1 MKCVRIVNVCLVIS
15 IIFFILPGYGY
26 AMKTHHGRVADPVT
40 GAAVANAQVFV
51 MVAGTMNLADV
62 FADSQGKKPL
72 ANPVTADAGGRYSFS
87 APNGKYRLRILSPA
101 AVLLYDHDDVSI
113 CDPREPR
120 TILADETQPALSLN
134 TMPSGGEI
142 NLPLMIEKLD
152 NDGDLVGARWRYQT
166 HNTEVGFGNFYNFRR
181 RGGSPDSAGLHHID
195 SGSEPVLT
203 WGTND
208 GDDGILTM
216 PGFYV
221 SGGGLWIGDAHF
233 VSCNLGLPVPQ
244 RDDPAGVVVFMNAP
258 DGLVKGDV
266 VALDTSA
273 RLSVK
278 PVSKRGEKLP
288 FVVAKVDDAG
298 TFVMARGLAWAKVS
312 GPVEPGDILVASRR
326 SLHVEKDNRNSDPSR
341 SLGVAVSQRVG
352 DKVLVRIARI
362 GNKSTKRGSNP
373 ASGEEKIKNFET
385 RDPNKKSVQE
395 RAAEKKKEEK

>member
-1 MKCVRIVNVCLVIS
+1 MKYLRTVNVCLGILIS
-15 IIFFILPGYGY
+15 FFVLPGYGY

-51 MVAGTMNLADV
+51 MRAGTMTKADV
-62 FADSQGKKPL
+62 FVDSQGEKPL
-72 ANPVTADAGGRYSFS
+72 PNPVIADAGGRYGFS
-87 APNGKYRLRILSPA
+87 ARNGKYRLRILSPL

-113 CDPREPR
+113 CDPRDPR
-120 TILADETQPALSLN
+120 TILADKNQPALSLN

-152 NDGDLVGARWRYQT
+152 KDGKLVGARWRYET

-181 RGGSPDSAGLHHID
+181 RGGYPDSADLHHVD

-216 PGFYV
+216 PGFYI
-221 SGGGLWIGDAHF
+221 SGGGLWIGDAHI

-244 RDDPAGVVVFMNAP
+244 GDDPAGVVVFMNAP
-258 DGLVKGDV
+258 EGLVKGDV
-266 VALDTSA
+266 VSLDTSA
-273 RLSVK
+273 RLTVN
-278 PVSKRGEKLP
+278 PVSSRGEKLP
-288 FVVAKVDDAG
+288 FVVAKVDEKR
-298 TFVMARGLAWAKVS
+298 TFVMVRGLAWVKVS
-312 GPVEPGDILVASRR
+312 GPVESGDILVTSRR
-326 SLHVEKDNRNSDPSR
+326 SLHVEKDNQNSDPSR

-362 GNKSTKRGSNP
+362 GSASTQP
-373 ASGEEKIKNFET
+373 
-385 RDPNKKSVQE
+385 
-395 RAAEKKKEEK
+395 

>member
-1 MKCVRIVNVCLVIS
+1 MKSTRIFYVCLVLS

-51 MVAGTMNLADV
+51 MGAGTMDLADV

-72 ANPVTADAGGRYSFS
+72 ANPFTADADGRYRFS

-152 NDGDLVGARWRYQT
+152 KDGKPVGARWRYQT

-195 SGSEPVLT
+195 SVSEPVLT

-208 GDDGILTM
+208 ADDGILTM

-233 VSCNLGLPVPQ
+233 ISCNLGLPVPQ
-244 RDDPAGVVVFMNAP
+244 RDGPAGVVVFMNAP

-298 TFVMARGLAWAKVS
+298 TFVMVRGLAWAKVS

-362 GNKSTKRGSNP
+362 GNKPTKRGSNP
-373 ASGEEKIKNFET
+373 ERREE
-385 RDPNKKSVQE
+385 
-395 RAAEKKKEEK
+395 

>member
-1 MKCVRIVNVCLVIS
+1 MKYVRIVNVCLVLS
-15 IIFFILPGYGY
+15 IVFFLLPEYGYGMQ
-26 AMKTHHGRVADPVT
+26 AHSGRVANPVT

-51 MVAGTMNLADV
+51 MRAGTMEKADV

-72 ANPVTADAGGRYSFS
+72 PNPVIADAGGRYGFS

-120 TILADETQPALSLN
+120 TILADKTQPALSLN
-134 TMPSGGEI
+134 TMPIGGEI

-152 NDGDLVGARWRYQT
+152 KDGKLVGARWRYET
-166 HNTEVGFGNFYNFRR
+166 HNTEVGFANFYNFRR
-181 RGGSPDSAGLHHID
+181 RGGHPDSADLHHID

-216 PGFYV
+216 PGFYI
-221 SGGGLWIGDAHF
+221 SGGGLWIGDAQI

-244 RDDPAGVVVFMNAP
+244 GDDPAGVVVLMNAP
-258 DGLVKGDV
+258 AGLVKGDV

-273 RLSVK
+273 RLTVK
-278 PVSKRGEKLP
+278 PVSISREKLP
-288 FVVAKVDDAG
+288 FVVAKVDETG
-298 TFVMARGLAWAKVS
+298 TSVMVRGLAWVKVK
-312 GPVEPGDILVASRR
+312 GPVEPGDILVTSSR
-326 SLHVEKDNRNSDPSR
+326 SLCAEKANQNSDPSR
-341 SLGVAVSQRVG
+341 SLGVAVGQRVG

-362 GNKSTKRGSNP
+362 GSASTKRPPS
-373 ASGEEKIKNFET
+373 
-385 RDPNKKSVQE
+385 R
-395 RAAEKKKEEK
+395 

>member
-1 MKCVRIVNVCLVIS
+1 MKCTHIVNVCLVIS

-51 MVAGTMNLADV
+51 MGAGTMDVADV

-72 ANPVTADAGGRYSFS
+72 ANPITADAGGRYSFS

-152 NDGDLVGARWRYQT
+152 KDGKLVGARWRYET

-208 GDDGILTM
+208 ADDGILTM

-221 SGGGLWIGDAHF
+221 SGGGLWLGDAHF

-288 FVVAKVDDAG
+288 FVVAKVDGKG

-362 GNKSTKRGSNP
+362 GNKSTKRGS
-373 ASGEEKIKNFET
+373 SSERREEKIKNFET

>member
-1 MKCVRIVNVCLVIS
+1 
-15 IIFFILPGYGY
+15 
-26 AMKTHHGRVADPVT
+26 
-40 GAAVANAQVFV
+40 
-51 MVAGTMNLADV
+51 
-62 FADSQGKKPL
+62 
-72 ANPVTADAGGRYSFS
+72 
-87 APNGKYRLRILSPA
+87 
-101 AVLLYDHDDVSI
+101 
-113 CDPREPR
+113 
-120 TILADETQPALSLN
+120 
-134 TMPSGGEI
+134 
-142 NLPLMIEKLD
+142 LPLMIEKLD
-152 NDGDLVGARWRYQT
+152 KNGRLVGARWRYET

-208 GDDGILTM
+208 ADDGILTM
-216 PGFYV
+216 PGLYV

-233 VSCNLGLPVPQ
+233 ISCNLGLPVPQ

-298 TFVMARGLAWAKVS
+298 TFVMVRGLAWAKVS
-312 GPVEPGDILVASRR
+312 GPVEPGDVLVASRR

-362 GNKSTKRGSNP
+362 GNKPTKRGSNP
-373 ASGEEKIKNFET
+373 VSGEEKIKDFEA
-385 RDPNKKSVQE
+385 RDPNQKS
-395 RAAEKKKEEK
+395 AKE

>member
-1 MKCVRIVNVCLVIS
+1 MKCERIVDVCLVLS

-40 GAAVANAQVFV
+40 GEAVANAQVFV
-51 MVAGTMNLADV
+51 MVAGTMDTADV

-72 ANPVTADAGGRYSFS
+72 ANPITADADGRYRFS

-152 NDGDLVGARWRYQT
+152 KDGRLVGARWRYQT

-195 SGSEPVLT
+195 SVSEPVLT

-208 GDDGILTM
+208 ADDGILTM

-233 VSCNLGLPVPQ
+233 ISCNLGLPVPQ
-244 RDDPAGVVVFMNAP
+244 RDGPAGVVVFMNAP

-298 TFVMARGLAWAKVS
+298 TFVMVRGLAWAKVN
-312 GPVEPGDILVASRR
+312 GPVEPGDVLVSSRR

-362 GNKSTKRGSNP
+362 GNKPTKRGSNP
-373 ASGEEKIKNFET
+373 ERREE
-385 RDPNKKSVQE
+385 
-395 RAAEKKKEEK
+395 

>member
-1 MKCVRIVNVCLVIS
+1 
-15 IIFFILPGYGY
+15 
-26 AMKTHHGRVADPVT
+26 
-40 GAAVANAQVFV
+40 
-51 MVAGTMNLADV
+51 
-62 FADSQGKKPL
+62 
-72 ANPVTADAGGRYSFS
+72 
-87 APNGKYRLRILSPA
+87 
-101 AVLLYDHDDVSI
+101 
-113 CDPREPR
+113 
-120 TILADETQPALSLN
+120 
-134 TMPSGGEI
+134 
-142 NLPLMIEKLD
+142 MIEKLD
-152 NDGDLVGARWRYQT
+152 KHGKLVGARWRYET

-195 SGSEPVLT
+195 SVSEPVLT

-208 GDDGILTM
+208 ADDGILTM

-233 VSCNLGLPVPQ
+233 ISCNLGLPVPQ

-298 TFVMARGLAWAKVS
+298 TFVMVRGLAWAKVS
-312 GPVEPGDILVASRR
+312 GPVEPGDVLVASRR

-362 GNKSTKRGSNP
+362 GNKPTKRGFNP
-373 ASGEEKIKNFET
+373 ERREE
-385 RDPNKKSVQE
+385 
-395 RAAEKKKEEK
+395 

>member
-1 MKCVRIVNVCLVIS
+1 MKFSRIVNVCLVIS

-51 MVAGTMNLADV
+51 MGAGTMDVADV

-72 ANPVTADAGGRYSFS
+72 PNPVTADAGGRYSFS

-152 NDGDLVGARWRYQT
+152 KDGKLVGARWRYET

-181 RGGSPDSAGLHHID
+181 RGGYPDSADLHHID

-216 PGFYV
+216 PGFYI
-221 SGGGLWIGDAHF
+221 SGGGLWIGDAHI

-244 RDDPAGVVVFMNAP
+244 GDDPAGVVVFMNAP

-326 SLHVEKDNRNSDPSR
+326 SLHVEKDNQKSDPSC

-352 DKVLVRIARI
+352 GKVLVRIARI
-362 GNKSTKRGSNP
+362 GSESTKRGPNP
-373 ASGEEKIKNFET
+373 ARWEEKIKDFEA
-385 RDPNKKSVQE
+385 RDPNQKS
-395 RAAEKKKEEK
+395 AKE

>member
-1 MKCVRIVNVCLVIS
+1 
-15 IIFFILPGYGY
+15 
-26 AMKTHHGRVADPVT
+26 MKTHHGRVADPVT

-51 MVAGTMNLADV
+51 MGAGTMDLADL
-62 FADSQGKKPL
+62 FADSQGKQPL
-72 ANPVTADAGGRYSFS
+72 ANPVTADAGGRYGFS

-120 TILADETQPALSLN
+120 TILADATQPALSLN

-152 NDGDLVGARWRYQT
+152 KDGRLVGARWRYQT

-208 GDDGILTM
+208 ADDGILTM
-216 PGFYV
+216 PGLYV

-233 VSCNLGLPVPQ
+233 ISCNLGLPVPQ

-266 VALDTSA
+266 VALDTSN

-278 PVSKRGEKLP
+278 PVSKRAEKLP

-298 TFVMARGLAWAKVS
+298 TFVMVRGLAWAKVS
-312 GPVEPGDILVASRR
+312 GPVEPGDLLVSSRR

-362 GNKSTKRGSNP
+362 GNKSTKHGSSP
-373 ASGEEKIKNFET
+373 AKREE
-385 RDPNKKSVQE
+385 
-395 RAAEKKKEEK
+395 

>member
-1 MKCVRIVNVCLVIS
+1 
-15 IIFFILPGYGY
+15 
-26 AMKTHHGRVADPVT
+26 VT
-40 GAAVANAQVFV
+40 GASVANAQVFV
-51 MVAGTMNLADV
+51 MGAGTREVADV

-72 ANPVTADAGGRYSFS
+72 ANPITADAGGRYSFS

-101 AVLLYDHDDVSI
+101 EVLLYDHDDVSI

-152 NDGDLVGARWRYQT
+152 KDGKPVGARWRYET

-208 GDDGILTM
+208 ADDGILTM

-288 FVVAKVDDAG
+288 FVVAKVDGKG

-312 GPVEPGDILVASRR
+312 GPVEPRDILVASRR

-373 ASGEEKIKNFET
+373 ARREEKIKNFET
-385 RDPNKKSVQE
+385 RDPNKKSVKE

>member
-1 MKCVRIVNVCLVIS
+1 MKYVRIVNVCLVIS
-15 IIFFILPGYGY
+15 IMFFLLPGYGY
-26 AMKTHHGRVADPVT
+26 GMPAHFGRVADPVT

-51 MVAGTMNLADV
+51 MRAGTMKKADV
-62 FADSQGKKPL
+62 FADSQGKKRLP
-72 ANPVTADAGGRYSFS
+72 NPVIADAGGRYVFS

-152 NDGDLVGARWRYQT
+152 KDEKLVGARWRYET

-181 RGGSPDSAGLHHID
+181 RGGFPNAHDVPNLDSKA
-195 SGSEPVLT
+195 EPVLT

-216 PGFYV
+216 PGIYV
-221 SGGGLWIGDAHF
+221 SGGGQWLADAHL
-233 VSCNLGLPVPQ
+233 VTTNLGLPVPK
-244 RDDPAGVVVFMNAP
+244 RDDAAGVMVFMNAP

-266 VALDTSA
+266 VALDTSG
-273 RLSVK
+273 RLTVK
-278 PVSKRGEKLP
+278 PVSIRGEKLP
-288 FVVAKVDDAG
+288 FVVAKVDKTG
-298 TFVMARGLAWAKVS
+298 TFVMVRGLAWAKVS
-312 GPVEPGDILVASRR
+312 GPVEPGDILVTSRR
-326 SLHVEKDNRNSDPSR
+326 SLHVEKDSQNSDPSR

-352 DKVLVRIARI
+352 DKVLVRIARVTVP
-362 GNKSTKRGSNP
+362 K
-373 ASGEEKIKNFET
+373 
-385 RDPNKKSVQE
+385 D
-395 RAAEKKKEEK
+395 

>member
-1 MKCVRIVNVCLVIS
+1 MKYVRIVNVCLVIS

-51 MVAGTMNLADV
+51 MRAGTMEKADV

-72 ANPVTADAGGRYSFS
+72 PNPVIADAGGRYGFS
-87 APNGKYRLRILSPA
+87 APNGKYRLRILSPKA
-101 AVLLYDHDDVSI
+101 KLLYDHDDVSI

-152 NDGDLVGARWRYQT
+152 KDGKLVGARWRYET

-181 RGGSPDSAGLHHID
+181 RGGSPNSADLHHID

-273 RLSVK
+273 RLTVK
-278 PVSKRGEKLP
+278 PVSIRGEKLP
-288 FVVAKVDDAG
+288 FVVAKVDETG
-298 TFVMARGLAWAKVS
+298 TFVMVRGLAWAKVK
-312 GPVEPGDILVASRR
+312 GPVEPGDLLVTSEQPRFAR
-326 SLHVEKDNRNSDPSR
+326 SDNANRDPGR
-341 SLGVAVSQRVG
+341 TLGVAVGKADRG
-352 DKVLVRIARI
+352 KVLVRIARVTAP
-362 GNKSTKRGSNP
+362 K
-373 ASGEEKIKNFET
+373 
-385 RDPNKKSVQE
+385 D
-395 RAAEKKKEEK
+395 